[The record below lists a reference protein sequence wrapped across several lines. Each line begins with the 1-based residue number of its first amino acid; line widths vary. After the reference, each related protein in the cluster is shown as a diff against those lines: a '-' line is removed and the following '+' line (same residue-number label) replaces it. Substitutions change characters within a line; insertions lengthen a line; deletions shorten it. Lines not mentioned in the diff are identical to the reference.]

1 MIRENNMDV
10 SSVQGN
16 VHAAAAAAPN
26 QSRESEMVQKVL
38 RNPNASA
45 ADIQAAK
52 VAANDGDR
60 DDAAQ
65 QAAMAA
71 AVGKGIKIDISA

>member
-1 MIRENNMDV
+1 MDV
-10 SSVQGN
+10 SSVQSN
-16 VHAAAAAAPN
+16 VYAAAATPN
-26 QSRESEMVQKVL
+26 QSRESESVQKVL
-38 RNPNASA
+38 RNPEASA

-65 QAAMAA
+65 QAALAA
-71 AVGKGIKIDISA
+71 AIGKGTKIDTSA

>member
-1 MIRENNMDV
+1 MDV
-10 SSVQGN
+10 SSVQSNGY
-16 VHAAAAAAPN
+16 AAAVAPN
-26 QSRESEMVQKVL
+26 QSRESESVQKVL
-38 RNPNASA
+38 RNPEASA

-65 QAAMAA
+65 QAALAA
-71 AVGKGIKIDISA
+71 AIGKGTKIDTSA